1 MAIDAVSSQ
10 SSFETWQRARAALRE
25 AERRGA
31 DYADILRLS
40 AEVILA
46 RNELTVDRLQAGW
59 HPPDDVLKHL
69 VVDEQ
74 LLRET
79 DDATGP

>member
-1 MAIDAVSSQ
+1 MAIDATSAQ
-10 SSFETWQRARAALRE
+10 SSFQAWQRARAALRD

-31 DYADILRLS
+31 DYSEIVRLS

-59 HPPDDVLKHL
+59 RPPDDVLKHL
-69 VVDEQ
+69 IADEQ
-74 LLRET
+74 LLRE
-79 DDATGP
+79 DDDTQP